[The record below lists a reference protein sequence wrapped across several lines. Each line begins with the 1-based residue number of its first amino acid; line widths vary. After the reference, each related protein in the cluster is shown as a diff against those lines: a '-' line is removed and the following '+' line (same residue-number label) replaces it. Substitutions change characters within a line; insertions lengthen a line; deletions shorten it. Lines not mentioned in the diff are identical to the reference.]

1 MTWIPSLNL
10 SLINNP
16 PTNSGSYSVHK
27 MMLRKE
33 PLGWMECFTFLW
45 KTALCWLN
53 FLCTGSLDFRSIVLD
68 KSNAMFE
75 TWKTKFTFCFYGII
89 LSQQNSFININ
100 FYHIGIKVTKY
111 ALKVQTLNIWMT
123 FPGSWVWRDLY
134 QGGTEKEEEH
144 INKYPVCT
152 LSILQLKTNLREVWS
167 FIVSTYVM
175 ARWLSPLEHNV

>member
-89 LSQQNSFININ
+89 LSQQHLLILIFTTLALKWPNMHWKCKHWTFEWRFPEVECDEICIKVGQRRKKSTSINIQFAHFQYYSWKRN
-100 FYHIGIKVTKY
+100 FAKFEV
-111 ALKVQTLNIWMT
+111 
-123 FPGSWVWRDLY
+123 
-134 QGGTEKEEEH
+134 
-144 INKYPVCT
+144 
-152 LSILQLKTNLREVWS
+152 LSCLL
-167 FIVSTYVM
+167 M

>member
-68 KSNAMFE
+68 KSNAMFK

-111 ALKVQTLNIWMT
+111 ALKVQTFEWRFPEVECDEICIKVGRWEREGRRAHQCPVYCQYQSWKRT
-123 FPGSWVWRDLY
+123 FMKF
-134 QGGTEKEEEH
+134 E
-144 INKYPVCT
+144 
-152 LSILQLKTNLREVWS
+152 IL
-167 FIVSTYVM
+167 
-175 ARWLSPLEHNV
+175 